1 MNLAEKMRARRQ
13 SWRPDSR
20 FRSDPNSPILRFI
33 PPPQRD
39 PVELAAWFGC
49 PVSDIAAVRPK
60 DVSADGIRL
69 HRRLVA
75 WPAAIPVELRERVL
89 CLARATPTSMRLFET
104 QKPRIRAAYDLRSAM
119 VQAIESANAA
129 KKMRSARVA
138 GAPPDFVVLGV
149 PRSATTWLYTALS
162 THPDVYLPKS
172 KEQEFFGDYRFHLGW
187 NWYLNNFAAR
197 ANQAV
202 AGDVSVGYFHS
213 LEAPG
218 QIAEL
223 LGADRVKLIV
233 VLREPVDRARSYYN
247 YRMIRGMMPAT
258 FEQAISIPYFH
269 DLFVAQGHYARYL
282 ERWHAA
288 FDPSRLL
295 ILLYEDI
302 RLDPG
307 AALAKIAG
315 FLEVSPQPFVV
326 PARENNWVKIAPVGL
341 HRFLLR
347 SAADLDVALPSR
359 TAAVGRLVA
368 RQLRAIDSR
377 LCVHGDKPYVVSLSP
392 ETERLLREEFEP
404 SNERLARMTG
414 LDLSRWRYSAVER
427 SRGPVVGSNAAAQNG
442 TPHAARTA

>member
-1 MNLAEKMRARRQ
+1 MRARRQ
-13 SWRPDSR
+13 SWRPDAR
-20 FRSDPNSPILRFI
+20 FRSDPNSPVLRFI

-49 PVSDIAAVRPK
+49 SVSDIAALRPK
-60 DVSADGIRL
+60 DVSADGIHL

-75 WPAAIPVELRERVL
+75 WPEAIPVELRERVL
-89 CLARATPTSMRLFET
+89 CLRARHRPVCDFL
-104 QKPRIRAAYDLRSAM
+104 KPRSH
-119 VQAIESANAA
+119 V
-129 KKMRSARVA
+129 SARHTTCVPRWCRQSNRQMLQRRCVSA
-138 GAPPDFVVLGV
+138 RTAAAPPDFVVLGV

-213 LEAPG
+213 REAPG
-218 QIAEL
+218 QMAEL

-247 YRMIRGMMPAT
+247 YRMVRGMMPAT
-258 FEQAISIPYFH
+258 FERAISIPYFH

-282 ERWHAA
+282 ERWLAA

-307 AALAKIAG
+307 AALAKIAS
-315 FLEVSPQPFVV
+315 FLGVSPQPFVV
-326 PARENNWVKIAPVGL
+326 PARENNGVKIAPVGL

-347 SAADLDVALPSR
+347 SAADLDVVLPSR
-359 TAAVGRLVA
+359 AAAVGRLVA

-392 ETERLLREEFEP
+392 ETERLLREEFGP

-427 SRGPVVGSNAAAQNG
+427 SHGPVVGSNTAAQNG
-442 TPHAARTA
+442 PPHAARTA